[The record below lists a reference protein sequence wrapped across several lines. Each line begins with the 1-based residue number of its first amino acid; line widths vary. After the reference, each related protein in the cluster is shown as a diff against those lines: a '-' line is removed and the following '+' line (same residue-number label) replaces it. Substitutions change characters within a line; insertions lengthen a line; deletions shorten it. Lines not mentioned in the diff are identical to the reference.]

1 MKVASVRDAFFN
13 EIYNL
18 VKKGEDIYIITADL
32 GAPSLDDFRRD
43 FPDRYISVGIAEQN
57 LITVAAG
64 MALAGK
70 KVIAYGLNPFPITR
84 AFDQIRCL
92 LSELKLPVTVCA
104 LNAGICAAEC
114 GYTHLPIE
122 DMAMLRTLSNVE
134 VYNPSDENVSIQLA
148 HDTISHSIPRV
159 IRFDKYIN
167 GIIYDSEQIDFDR
180 GFSSLNKNGLADVCI
195 VTNGI
200 YVKELNYIFKG
211 NDEYS
216 NVKLIDLY
224 KIPVDKN
231 SLIKELMLCK
241 KIVTVEEN
249 TKSAGLGS
257 MILEILSDNKIERRI
272 KRLGLNIPNG
282 TYDVLTDRSFIRK
295 DLGLDI
301 SNVLYEIYK
310 FRNGEE

>member
-167 GIIYDSEQIDFDR
+167 GIIYNSEQIDFDR
-180 GFSSLNKNGLADVCI
+180 GFSSLNKNGHADVCI

-310 FRNGEE
+310 FRNVEE